1 MKIKSH
7 LSAKAMARG
16 GPRPAAHPVPERL
29 PAYVRLPSKHHAV
42 SGKVNVLYL
51 LFWISLALV
60 AYFGMNALTAPK
72 VASVAVSNNGDL
84 EIVIPRS
91 RNGHYYVDGAI
102 NGYATT
108 FLVDTGATTVAIDPQ
123 VARAAGL
130 PKGYAATFGT
140 ASGKA
145 QGETVPR
152 QSVTV
157 GGLRIDDVTIAVIDG
172 VGEVG
177 LLGQN
182 ILRHMDVSQ
191 TGDRM
196 ILRAKGRSAN

>member
-1 MKIKSH
+1 MP
-7 LSAKAMARG
+7 ARLTAYARLRG
-16 GPRPAAHPVPERL
+16 KRHAA
-29 PAYVRLPSKHHAV
+29 
-42 SGKVNVLYL
+42 SGRANILYL
-51 LFWISLALV
+51 LFWISLAIV

-72 VASVAVSNNGDL
+72 VASVVESTNGVS

-91 RNGHYYVDGAI
+91 RNGHYYVEGAI
-102 NGYATT
+102 NGRATT
-108 FLVDTGATTVAIDPQ
+108 FMVDTGATTVAIDPRL
-123 VARAAGL
+123 ARAAGL

-140 ASGKA
+140 ASGPA

-157 GGLRIDDVTIAVIDG
+157 GSLRIDNVTIAVIDG

-182 ILRHMDVSQ
+182 VLRHLDVTQS
-191 TGDRM
+191 GDRM
-196 ILRAKGRSAN
+196 ILRAKVPTR